1 MSKTVDERVVSMQF
15 DNRRFERNV
24 KTSMGTIKKLKNS
37 LNFEETS
44 KSLEE
49 LDKQAKNVDMKT
61 LSKNADSVKL
71 KFTALQV
78 VAVRALTRI
87 ADSAMN
93 AGKKIVASL
102 STDQISAGWS
112 KFEQKTAS
120 VQTIMNSTGKSI
132 DEVSKYLD
140 TLMWYSDQTSYG
152 FTDMTSALAQMTSA
166 GGDIEKIIPLIMG
179 VANATAFAGK
189 GAAEFSRV
197 MYNLNQSYSL
207 GYLQS
212 LDWKSLEFAGAAS
225 KQLKQ
230 TLIDVGRELGKIGDE
245 VTVDN
250 FMTTLATRWAD
261 KEVMEKAFG
270 RFAIFTQAVKDAV
283 DRGEYKT
290 AEEAIAALSDQYE
303 ELGVKA
309 FTAAQE
315 AKSFSEA
322 MNAVKDAV
330 SSGWMQSF

>member
-44 KSLEE
+44 KSLEK
-49 LDKQAKNVDMKT
+49 LDKQAKNVNMKT

-93 AGKKIVASL
+93 VGKKIVASL

-225 KQLKQ
+225 KQLNQ
-230 TLIDVGRELGKIGDE
+230 TLCSER
-245 VTVDN
+245 
-250 FMTTLATRWAD
+250 TT
-261 KEVMEKAFG
+261 
-270 RFAIFTQAVKDAV
+270 
-283 DRGEYKT
+283 
-290 AEEAIAALSDQYE
+290 
-303 ELGVKA
+303 
-309 FTAAQE
+309 
-315 AKSFSEA
+315 
-322 MNAVKDAV
+322 
-330 SSGWMQSF
+330 